1 MAGVVDC
8 SVYMKEES
16 GVDWVAGKLEEG
28 LDFRVSEGF
37 FGFVYSGS
45 FLLLW
50 IQAASSFRGLEQL
63 PPSVDSTT
71 SSNICPGAL
80 AILI

>member
-28 LDFRVSEGF
+28 LDFRVSE
-37 FGFVYSGS
+37 
-45 FLLLW
+45 
-50 IQAASSFRGLEQL
+50 R
-63 PPSVDSTT
+63 
-71 SSNICPGAL
+71 
-80 AILI
+80 